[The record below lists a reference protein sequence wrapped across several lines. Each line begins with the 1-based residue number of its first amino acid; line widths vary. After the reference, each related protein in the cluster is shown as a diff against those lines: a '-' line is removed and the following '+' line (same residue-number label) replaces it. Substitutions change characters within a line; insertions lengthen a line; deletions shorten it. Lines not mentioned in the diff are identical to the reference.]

1 MGALQACTSVLLT
14 LLYGLLARQANVIH
28 ERTINDMSGLCVR
41 VFLPALIMVN
51 LGSELHVGI
60 AMNYVPVFSAFPHQ
74 VLIRSKRRKK
84 ELIIMLLRQKK
95 TVWAISYTAISVL
108 MGYVL
113 SRLLRLPQ
121 WVTPTVAANNTSSL
135 PLLLLETLRSTGS
148 LGLITLPAQTED
160 DALNR
165 AQSYFLVCAVTTK
178 TISYAIAPRMLRDM
192 GNEGRNR
199 RQLQENVDSES
210 LTTSDQ
216 HQHQQEDSNTN
227 NHDSSS
233 ETTQLPTDQ
242 DHLPTEQEE
251 EEAANEQTSLLP
263 TGIQKARHKTH
274 NAVRYIY
281 SFFPRTVRRGL
292 VAIDSPF
299 LDAAL
304 LCTATGALIGLVPK
318 LHHAFFASYEEGG
331 IFRSW
336 LTSSVKN
343 IGGLFTSLQVFLVGS
358 KLGVSFEKMRRSKN
372 SGNTPVRA
380 LLVVFCVRLIIW
392 PACVSPS
399 TNFSIYIFCILTE

>member
-1 MGALQACTSVLLT
+1 
-14 LLYGLLARQANVIH
+14 
-28 ERTINDMSGLCVR
+28 
-41 VFLPALIMVN
+41 
-51 LGSELHVGI
+51 
-60 AMNYVPVFSAFPHQ
+60 
-74 VLIRSKRRKK
+74 
-84 ELIIMLLRQKK
+84 
-95 TVWAISYTAISVL
+95 
-108 MGYVL
+108 
-113 SRLLRLPQ
+113 
-121 WVTPTVAANNTSSL
+121 
-135 PLLLLETLRSTGS
+135 

-192 GNEGRNR
+192 GNERRNR

-331 IFRSW
+331 IFRAW

-392 PACVSPS
+392 PAYVSPS
-399 TNFSIYIFCILTE
+399 TNFSIYIFYILTE